1 MASKERKPNDGR
13 TKRRPATTPQQRENQ
28 LISLATDLA
37 EEQLENGTA
46 SAQVITHYLKLGSSR
61 ERLEQEKL
69 EKENELL
76 ETKRE
81 MMASAKRVEELYET
95 ALNAMR
101 SYAGQVVQEE
111 DDEYYED

>member
-1 MASKERKPNDGR
+1 MASKQRKPNSAR
-13 TKRRPATTPQQRENQ
+13 SSRRPATTPQQRENQ

-37 EEQLENGTA
+37 EEQLSDGTA

-81 MMASAKRVEELYET
+81 MMESAKRVEELYES

-101 SYAGQVVQEE
+101 SYAGQVTSDEAE
-111 DDEYYED
+111 DYYED